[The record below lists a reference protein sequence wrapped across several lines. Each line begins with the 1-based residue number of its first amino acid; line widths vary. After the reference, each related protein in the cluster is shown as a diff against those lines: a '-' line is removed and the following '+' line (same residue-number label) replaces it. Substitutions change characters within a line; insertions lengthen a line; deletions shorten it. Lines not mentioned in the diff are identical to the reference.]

1 MASTDKIG
9 TTVVLIMAL
18 FVVFCIS
25 VAVVIIGGGVELVRY
40 FL

>member
-9 TTVVLIMAL
+9 TTVVLIMVL
-18 FVVFCIS
+18 FVLFCIS
-25 VAVVIIGGGVELVRY
+25 VAVVLIGGGYELMRY